1 MERNRE
7 IVDKLI
13 KSIDDKFQEKAYK
26 GHWYDL
32 ETNEL
37 CKLLAAEIIELINAI
52 YDLDFDNAIREAADV
67 ALYAAFIADPVR
79 VLKKNA

>member
-1 MERNRE
+1 MERDRE
-7 IVDKLI
+7 IIDKLI
-13 KSIDDKFQEKAYK
+13 KSINDKFQEKSYK
-26 GHWYDL
+26 GYWYEL
-32 ETNEL
+32 ENNEL
-37 CKLLAAEIIELINAI
+37 CELLAAEIIELINAI